1 MTTINTYSQLIEF
14 IRANNLSIKQTNEI
28 ITASLNVIVLE
39 DYNTKEDLLKA
50 IETYWNKWKNIKER
64 PIFIGLDMDVKD

>member
-1 MTTINTYSQLIEF
+1 MTTINTYSQLIDF
-14 IRANNLSIKQTNEI
+14 IRSNNLNIEQINKL

-50 IETYWNKWKNIKER
+50 IETYWNKWKNIKDR